1 MHLKSWIIYP
11 IYIELQARKILRKNI
26 QTLQDIVSRKGSSKV
41 LTFSIP
47 HVLKALQL
55 LTDERFVSRAT
66 FGKEI
71 HLGAGAV
78 KTLILHL
85 KESGLADSTK
95 SGTFLTEKGHK
106 LTNHIQNEIPKECKI
121 KKCSI
126 IQGKYNHAVLL
137 KNYSKV
143 VKTGLE
149 QRDYAIL
156 YGSSGCTTMVYKNKK
171 LVFPG
176 DEKECFIKDVKT
188 ENDLL
193 ENLCPDE
200 GDVII
205 ISSSDDPFVAEI
217 SAKNS
222 ALWTMASV

>member
-1 MHLKSWIIYP
+1 M
-11 IYIELQARKILRKNI
+11 
-26 QTLQDIVSRKGSSKV
+26 
-41 LTFSIP
+41 LT
-47 HVLKALQL
+47 K
-55 LTDERFVSRAT
+55 ERFVSRAT

-71 HLGAGAV
+71 HLGEGAV

-85 KESGLADSTK
+85 KEAKLADSTK

-106 LTNHIQNEIPKECKI
+106 LTNQIQSAIPKECKI
-121 KKCSI
+121 KKCGI
-126 IQGKYNHAVLL
+126 IQGRYNHAILL
-137 KNYSKV
+137 KNYSRTI
-143 VKTGLE
+143 KTGLE

-156 YGSSGCTTMVYKNKK
+156 YGSSGCTTMICKNKK

-176 DEKECFIKDVKT
+176 DEKECFIEDRKT
-188 ENDLL
+188 ENYLL

-222 ALWTMASV
+222 ALWTLASV

>member
-1 MHLKSWIIYP
+1 M
-11 IYIELQARKILRKNI
+11 RKNI
-26 QTLQDIVSRKGSSKV
+26 QALQDIVSRKGSSKV

-47 HVLKALQL
+47 HVLKSLQL
-55 LTDERFVSRAT
+55 LTEEKFVSRAT

-71 HLGAGAV
+71 HLGEGAV

-85 KESGLADSTK
+85 KEAGMIDTTK

-106 LTNHIQNEIPKECKI
+106 LINQIQSVISKECKI

-126 IQGKYNHAVLL
+126 LQGKYNHAVLL
-137 KNYSKV
+137 KNYSNI

-156 YGSSGCTTMVYKNKK
+156 YGSSGCTTMICKNKK
-171 LVFPG
+171 IVFPG
-176 DEKECFIKDVKT
+176 DEKECFIKDIKT
-188 ENDLL
+188 GTYIL
-193 ENLCPDE
+193 ENLSPNE

-205 ISSSDDPFVAEI
+205 ISSSNDPFVAEI

-222 ALWTMASV
+222 ALWTLASV

>member
-11 IYIELQARKILRKNI
+11 IYIELQTRKILLKNI
-26 QTLQDIVSRKGSSKV
+26 QALQDIVSRKGSSKV

-85 KESGLADSTK
+85 KEAGLADSTK
-95 SGTFLTEKGHK
+95 SGTFLTEKGHR
-106 LTNHIQNEIPKECKI
+106 LTNQIQSAIPKECKI

-176 DEKECFIKDVKT
+176 DEKECFIKDMKIG
-188 ENDLL
+188 NDLL
-193 ENLCPDE
+193 EKLCPNE

-222 ALWTMASV
+222 ALWTLASI

>member
-1 MHLKSWIIYP
+1 M
-11 IYIELQARKILRKNI
+11 
-26 QTLQDIVSRKGSSKV
+26 
-41 LTFSIP
+41 LT
-47 HVLKALQL
+47 K
-55 LTDERFVSRAT
+55 ERFVSRAT

-71 HLGAGAV
+71 HLGEGAV

-85 KESGLADSTK
+85 KEARLADSTK

-106 LTNHIQNEIPKECKI
+106 LTNQIQNAIPKECKI
-121 KKCSI
+121 KKCGI
-126 IQGKYNHAVLL
+126 IQGRYNHAILL
-137 KNYSKV
+137 KNYSRTI
-143 VKTGLE
+143 KTGLE

-156 YGSSGCTTMVYKNKK
+156 YGSSGCTTMICKNKK

-176 DEKECFIKDVKT
+176 DEKECFIEDMKT
-188 ENDLL
+188 GNYLL

-222 ALWTMASV
+222 ALWTLASV

>member
-1 MHLKSWIIYP
+1 MYLNSWIIYP
-11 IYIELQARKILRKNI
+11 IYIELQTRKILRKNI
-26 QTLQDIVSRKGSSKV
+26 QALQDIVSRKGSSKV

-85 KESGLADSTK
+85 KEEGLADSTK
-95 SGTFLTEKGHK
+95 SGTFLTEKGHR
-106 LTNHIQNEIPKECKI
+106 LTNHIQSAIPKECKI

-126 IQGKYNHAVLL
+126 IQGEYNHAVLL

-176 DEKECFIKDVKT
+176 DEKECFIKDVKIV
-188 ENDLL
+188 NDLL

>member
-1 MHLKSWIIYP
+1 M
-11 IYIELQARKILRKNI
+11 
-26 QTLQDIVSRKGSSKV
+26 LQDIVSRKGSSKV

-47 HVLKALQL
+47 HVFKALQL
-55 LTDERFVSRAT
+55 LDREGFVSRAT

-71 HLGAGAV
+71 HLGEGAV
-78 KTLILHL
+78 KTLVLHL
-85 KESGLADSTK
+85 KKAGMAESTK
-95 SGTFLTEKGHK
+95 SGTFLTEKGK
-106 LTNHIQNEIPKECKI
+106 RLTNQIKNTITNECKI
-121 KKCSI
+121 KKSDI
-126 IQGKYNHAVLL
+126 IPGRHNHAILL
-137 KNYSKV
+137 KKYSKMI
-143 VKTGLE
+143 KTGLE

-156 YGSSGCTTMVYKNKK
+156 YGSLGCTTMIYKNRK

-176 DEKECFIKDVKT
+176 NEKECFPKDIKT
-188 ENDLL
+188 RNHIL

-222 ALWTMASV
+222 ALWTIATA

>member
-1 MHLKSWIIYP
+1 MELLII
-11 IYIELQARKILRKNI
+11 QSMRKNI
-26 QTLQDIVSRKGSSKV
+26 RALQDIVSRKGSSKV

-47 HVLKALQL
+47 HVFKALQL
-55 LTDERFVSRAT
+55 LNEEKFVSRAT

-71 HLGAGAV
+71 HLGEGAV

-85 KESGLADSTK
+85 KEAGMINTTK

-106 LTNHIQNEIPKECKI
+106 IINQIQSVVSKECKI

-126 IQGKYNHAVLL
+126 LQGKHNHAVLL
-137 KNYSKV
+137 KNYSSI

-156 YGSSGCTTMVYKNKK
+156 YGSSGCTTMICKNKK

-176 DEKECFIKDVKT
+176 DEKKCFVKDIKT
-188 ENDLL
+188 ENHLL
-193 ENLCPDE
+193 ENLCPNE

-205 ISSSDDPFVAEI
+205 ISSSNDPFVAEI

>member
-1 MHLKSWIIYP
+1 M
-11 IYIELQARKILRKNI
+11 RKTI
-26 QTLQDIVSRKGSSKV
+26 QDLQDIVSRKGSSKV

-55 LTDERFVSRAT
+55 LAKERFVSRAM

-71 HLGAGAV
+71 HLGEGAV

-85 KESGLADSTK
+85 KEAKLVDSTK
-95 SGTFLTEKGHK
+95 SGTFLTEKGRK
-106 LTNHIQNEIPKECKI
+106 LTNQIQSVIPKECKI
-121 KKCSI
+121 KKCGI
-126 IQGKYNHAVLL
+126 IQGKYNHAILL
-137 KNYSKV
+137 KNYSMTI
-143 VKTGLE
+143 KTGLE

-156 YGSSGCTTMVYKNKK
+156 YGSSGCTTMICKNEK

-188 ENDLL
+188 RNYLF
-193 ENLCPDE
+193 ENLCPNE

-222 ALWTMASV
+222 ALWTLASV